1 MNELGVALIY
11 LQLTCR
17 LLWIVLVKVGYYAT
31 SSAHSLPK
39 LYSFFQIMP
48 LVL

>member
-1 MNELGVALIY
+1 MNDLGVALIY
-11 LQLTCR
+11 LRFTCG

-31 SSAHSLPK
+31 SSAHFLPQ
-39 LYSFFQIMP
+39 LCSFFQIMP